1 MLIHVHSE
9 ISNMFILKGKSHFSG
24 AVSFWRNL
32 QSQRDRNILP
42 KKKEVRHKFLPGKRS
57 QTQRDYVL
65 PTPFLNFLSPAQTKN
80 ESILKFVTNNK
91 KFKIRFRCKRKPKS
105 EIVSLQDIFFDKIYN
120 RIPIMQQSSSDSY
133 QINTHLYIPFHIIHC
148 TVHYELVLPCIM
160 NTLKFKIFSKTIFRC
175 SWLDSTTMKWAISF
189 PRVSLGFLTWV
200 SCWTRLHWNE
210 PSFLRKVSR
219 GCPPP
224 YNWHTRVSMLW
235 DGSCNTARES
245 NIQTLKKIAKV
256 LYCHMMLC

>member
-1 MLIHVHSE
+1 
-9 ISNMFILKGKSHFSG
+9 
-24 AVSFWRNL
+24 
-32 QSQRDRNILP
+32 
-42 KKKEVRHKFLPGKRS
+42 
-57 QTQRDYVL
+57 
-65 PTPFLNFLSPAQTKN
+65 
-80 ESILKFVTNNK
+80 
-91 KFKIRFRCKRKPKS
+91 
-105 EIVSLQDIFFDKIYN
+105 
-120 RIPIMQQSSSDSY
+120 MQQSSSDSY

-245 NIQTLKKIAKV
+245 YIQNIQKLQKFYIVTWCCASFDLQPLKAFTDQLPNLDLSSTLAIWNNID
-256 LYCHMMLC
+256 